1 MKKFISFAAFA
12 LLATMSLSFVSCSDD
27 DEPALPEVPTTL
39 AEAKAM
45 LIGQWRTPDAFLPT
59 FADEGILEFGKDG
72 RVIRIFKIKK
82 NLPMSPSLK
91 RLDDPYLEYAGQ
103 YVGFVEFAY
112 WTISPYTE
120 DPANSVIGLYENKP
134 ASDEEDPDEQD
145 AYQNLT
151 KNSFQGSGRTYIRV
165 TKPVKYTLINRSK
178 S

>member
-1 MKKFISFAAFA
+1 MYYLCPHERSPLSLSLSLGNQHSLAYTFLCGLVSRGTACVPGRSGLSELSVCPGHAQFIIYSLFKLFFNMKKFISFAAFA

-91 RLDDPYLEYAGQ
+91 RLDDPY
-103 YVGFVEFAY
+103 
-112 WTISPYTE
+112 
-120 DPANSVIGLYENKP
+120 
-134 ASDEEDPDEQD
+134 
-145 AYQNLT
+145 
-151 KNSFQGSGRTYIRV
+151 
-165 TKPVKYTLINRSK
+165 
-178 S
+178 